1 MIADLF
7 SLYSCCGQ
15 SATKFSNC
23 LYRACNCSNV
33 IVYRRHPVSS
43 MIPRCST
50 GMEITRLIP
59 YFILLLDCGPGF
71 PGPGFNLLVRNDL
84 AIAAKQGHGIRP
96 IFKRFGGFGRV
107 VFRFV
112 VGFGKDDFFCN
123 PRAKKIHNAIFADV
137 GVGIDVDCHNK
148 NGQYCFRE
156 PARSVGTI
164 NVPGTKIV
172 FFLNTKQFFL
182 IFRKNCIFLG
192 SWCKI
197 PGRTR
202 YICIR

>member
-71 PGPGFNLLVRNDL
+71 PGPGLLDSGNIVFDHNC
-84 AIAAKQGHGIRP
+84 GHRH
-96 IFKRFGGFGRV
+96 RHNFGL
-107 VFRFV
+107 FV
-112 VGFGKDDFFCN
+112 VQSVEL
-123 PRAKKIHNAIFADV
+123 FADKFALFFHI
-137 GVGIDVDCHNK
+137 GVENVAGNNFCVHNF
-148 NGQYCFRE
+148 CFLPETR
-156 PARSVGTI
+156 PGGWVTLS
-164 NVPGTKIV
+164 NPGTKIV
-172 FFLNTKQFFL
+172 FF
-182 IFRKNCIFLG
+182 
-192 SWCKI
+192 S
-197 PGRTR
+197 
-202 YICIR
+202 